1 MEEGQDEG
9 DKLEEDRY
17 HWIGRDDFI
26 RRFVGVRLAHAGEC
40 GCVDIIVTDEA
51 GESLRVQE
59 NTLY

>member
-40 GCVDIIVTDEA
+40 GCVDIY
-51 GESLRVQE
+51 R
-59 NTLY
+59 NR